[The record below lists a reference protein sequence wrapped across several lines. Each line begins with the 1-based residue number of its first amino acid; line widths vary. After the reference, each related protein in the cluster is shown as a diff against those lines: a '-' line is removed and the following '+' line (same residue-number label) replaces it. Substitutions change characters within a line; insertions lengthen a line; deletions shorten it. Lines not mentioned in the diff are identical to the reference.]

1 MKILLFGRDGQLGTY
16 LASGLEAIGSVQ
28 AYDQSDFDLGDLERL
43 RQVVVA
49 QRPDVVVNAAAYTA
63 VDQAES
69 DALSA
74 ERINAEAPA
83 VMAVAAQEVGALL
96 VHYSTDYVFDGAS
109 RQPYTEDSPT
119 RPLGVYGKT
128 KLAGEEAVRA
138 AGGAHLVLRT
148 AWLYSNYGRN
158 FFKTMLR
165 LASERDELRVVDD
178 QVGTPTYARLVA
190 DASVQMIAAMTE
202 GNVLRSECSGLYH
215 MTCQGFTT
223 WHGFAQRIVELSG
236 QGERV
241 RVKPIG
247 TAEYP
252 TPAQRPSYSVLS
264 CDKLA
269 RMFAIRLPHW
279 DTALEQC
286 VADGRAIS

>member
-16 LASGLEAIGSVQ
+16 LASKLEAIGSVQ
-28 AYDQSDFDLGDLERL
+28 AYDQSDFDLGDLDRL
-43 RQVVVA
+43 RQVVIA

-83 VMAVAAQEVGALL
+83 VMAVAAQKAGALL

-202 GNVLRSECSGLYH
+202 GNVLRSERSGLYH
-215 MTCQGFTT
+215 MTCEGFTT

>member
-16 LASGLEAIGSVQ
+16 LASKLEAIGSVQ
-28 AYDQSDFDLGDLERL
+28 AYDQSDFDLGDLDRL
-43 RQVVVA
+43 RQVVIA